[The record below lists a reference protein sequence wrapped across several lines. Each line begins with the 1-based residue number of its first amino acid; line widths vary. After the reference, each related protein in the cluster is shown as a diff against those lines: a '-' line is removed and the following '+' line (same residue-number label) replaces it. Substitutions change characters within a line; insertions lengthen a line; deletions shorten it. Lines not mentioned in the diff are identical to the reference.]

1 MIALATLPTLLLL
14 LSPEEADWYAHQ
26 LGRPMP
32 ARVPLEHPV
41 PGMAAYGAGEEP
53 FVIFMNRSGGTYTCG
68 DNDSSENVSTIA
80 CGASPA
86 QVGAWPGSDAEWQQ
100 YMDCSIEMFSRFNLR
115 VTDVEPTSGPYVEA
129 VVGGSPW
136 QVGMGSGVGGVA
148 PYQCGVIPRGVVYAF
163 ADVYY
168 GGNGW
173 WRDVCETAAQ
183 EVVHAFGLDHEYLC
197 EDPMTYLSGC
207 GEKSFQDT
215 DSQCGEFYPRGCD
228 CTGATQNSVAEMLDL
243 FGPAGPA
250 VDDPTPPVVN
260 VLSPSNGATLAG
272 NRAIEVAA
280 TASDNIGVTGVQLRW
295 AFNGES
301 YGCPIDEEYVSCA
314 RSGDRFTWT
323 LRVGTGTRAFSVRAA
338 DAAGNV
344 TESPSRTVELVEGT
358 PPPDEPGDDEPGDD
372 GGSDP
377 GAGDGNDGEDPGE
390 VGGGDDGGSEP
401 GAGDAG
407 DDDPEDDGHDEPGS
421 PGDPDAD
428 PGVGGRGGPRANG
441 GCAAT
446 PPLAAPSMLGLLV
459 TWVVARRSR
468 RRCDSTGR
476 ARIENDSRVLA
487 FLSSG

>member
-1 MIALATLPTLLLL
+1 MIALVTLPSLLLL
-14 LSPEEADWYAHQ
+14 LSPEEADWYANQ
-26 LGRPMP
+26 IGRPLP

-41 PGMAAYGAGEEP
+41 PGIAAYGAGEEP
-53 FVIFMNRSGGTYTCG
+53 FVIFMNRHGGTYTCG

-80 CGASPA
+80 CGSSPA
-86 QVGAWPGSDAEWQQ
+86 QVGGWPGSDSEWQQ

-115 VTDVEPTSGPYVEA
+115 VTDEEPSSGPYVEA

-250 VDDPTPPVVN
+250 IDDPTPPVVN
-260 VLSPSNGATLAG
+260 VVSPANGATLSG

-280 TASDNIGVTGVQLRW
+280 TATDNIGVTGVQLRW

-301 YGCPIDEEYVSCA
+301 YGCPIEEEYVSCA

-323 LRVGTGTRAFSVRAA
+323 LRVGTGSRAFTVRAT
-338 DAAGNV
+338 DAAGNA
-344 TESPSRTVELVEGT
+344 TETPSRSFELIEGT
-358 PPPDEPGDDEPGDD
+358 PPPDDPGDGDGDGGDGGDGDGGDGDGDDGDQGGDGDDGDPGDD
-372 GGSDP
+372 GD
-377 GAGDGNDGEDPGE
+377 DGEDGDDDGEEPGGDRPGDGGDGDHDGSMDSDGDLP
-390 VGGGDDGGSEP
+390 VGGG
-401 GAGDAG
+401 
-407 DDDPEDDGHDEPGS
+407 
-421 PGDPDAD
+421 
-428 PGVGGRGGPRANG
+428 GGPNVNG
-441 GCAAT
+441 GCSAA
-446 PPLAAPSMLGLLV
+446 PPLGAPSALALGV
-459 TWVVARRSR
+459 IGIVARRAR
-468 RRCDSTGR
+468 RRCGR
-476 ARIENDSRVLA
+476 
-487 FLSSG
+487 SGDAPIAGG